1 MMVSIMKT
9 AAVFEKEEYEKLIET
24 LGLQDNIPEEPEKT
38 DNYFNAWH
46 FGQSEEDYKY
56 IICSSLS

>member
-1 MMVSIMKT
+1 MVNTMKT
-9 AAVFEKEEYEKLIET
+9 TAVFEKEEYEKLIET
-24 LGLQDNIPEEPEKT
+24 LDLQNNAPEAPEGI

-46 FGQSEEDYKY
+46 FGQSEEDCKY